1 MKTTKELELQFNGS
15 KYNIKKTFHIYEHRT
30 ENKFSRGEFLDDQRY
45 VDIIRYALINGL
57 TSFRNKRAV
66 VTVKNFE
73 GTYFSILCFLDYKNT
88 ITIISVFH
96 KKFKFW
102 KSFNRV
108 QNRIN
113 IFKDYVVPKM
123 TSKEH
128 YKKQFE
134 KVLVQRD
141 LEQED
146 EYFKNTV
153 KQNIRKIKD

>member
-1 MKTTKELELQFNGS
+1 MKLNKELQLKFNNDV
-15 KYNIKKTFHIYEHRT
+15 YTIRKTFHIFEHRT
-30 ENKFSRGEFLDDQRY
+30 EHKFSRAEFLDDQRY
-45 VDIIRYALINGL
+45 TEIIRYALINGL
-57 TSFRNKRAV
+57 TSFRNKRTV

-73 GTYFSILCFLDYKNT
+73 GTYFSILCFLDDKNT
-88 ITIISVFH
+88 ITLISVFH

-113 IFKDYVVPKM
+113 IFNDYIVPKM
-123 TSKEH
+123 TSTEH

-141 LEQED
+141 LIQED
-146 EYFKNTV
+146 EYFKNAF
-153 KQNIRKIKD
+153 KQNIRKI